1 MACYVCLYQFIFLD
15 GNDRRLTVVP
25 YAALISLH
33 AERVCGILLF
43 HIEKPE
49 KYYGL
54 PHGACNMSA
63 TYGQR

>member
-1 MACYVCLYQFIFLD
+1 MACCVYLYQFVFLEESL
-15 GNDRRLTVVP
+15 RRLTVVP

-43 HIEKPE
+43 HIEKLE

-54 PHGACNMSA
+54 PHGACNLSV
-63 TYGQR
+63 TYGYH

>member
-1 MACYVCLYQFIFLD
+1 MAYCVCLSQFVFLD
-15 GNDRRLTVVP
+15 ANHRLLTVVP

-43 HIEKPE
+43 HIEKLE

-54 PHGACNMSA
+54 PHGACNLLA
-63 TYGQR
+63 TYRRH